1 MSSIRQQII
10 DALQNR
16 LETITDGVSVTD
28 YNGGTH
34 TYCTDIGLHVQQW
47 RRESL
52 AEDEQWFISLRDTK
66 GEVEPAP
73 GSEVGRSLR
82 RLTVVVDLV
91 ARDSV
96 APELI
101 RAAMLDVYACIG
113 VDPTLGR
120 VCRWI
125 EIEED
130 ALDVL
135 QTADLLAGSSIT
147 LSVTY
152 KTPLWRM

>member
-10 DALQNR
+10 DALKTR
-16 LETITDGVSVTD
+16 LETIIDGVSVTD
-28 YNGGTH
+28 ANGGSY
-34 TYCTDIGLHVQQW
+34 TYATDIGLHVQVW
-47 RRESL
+47 RRENL
-52 AEDEQWFISLRDTK
+52 ADDEQWFISLRDTK
-66 GEVEPAP
+66 GSKDDAE
-73 GSEVGRSLR
+73 GSEVGRNLR

-91 ARDSV
+91 ARDEV

-101 RAAMLDVYACIG
+101 RAAMADVIACIG

-125 EIEED
+125 DIEED
-130 ALDVL
+130 NLDVL